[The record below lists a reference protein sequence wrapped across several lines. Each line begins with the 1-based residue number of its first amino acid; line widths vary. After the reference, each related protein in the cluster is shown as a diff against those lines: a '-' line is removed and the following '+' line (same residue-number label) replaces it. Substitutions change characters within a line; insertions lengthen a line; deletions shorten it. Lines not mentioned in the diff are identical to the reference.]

1 MIKNIKK
8 TWKQK
13 LGALALATLGILST
27 GIDGDATAC
36 VLLVMM
42 AIPLFFVKSRF
53 N

>member
-1 MIKNIKK
+1 MIKHLKK
-8 TWKQK
+8 TWKTK
-13 LGALALATLGILST
+13 LGALALATIGILST

-42 AIPLFFVKSRF
+42 AIPLFFAKSRF